1 MRGMPLKNVT
11 FGKVF
16 RRLALYIGLAFAAL
30 TVFVLFFALSIQLG
44 ITKEITGGWIGFFGF
59 TGLLFWISIRQ
70 SRRCW
75 RSWGFWFF
83 MAGLLVLHSLAFVAV
98 LKAYPQWRMVWFVPI
113 IIVEAGLFAA
123 LRDAMFSGLKA
134 FNL

>member
-1 MRGMPLKNVT
+1 MPLKNVT

-30 TVFVLFFALSIQLG
+30 TVFVLFFALSIHLE
-44 ITKEITGGWIGFFGF
+44 IAKEITGGWIGFFGF

-83 MAGLLVLHSLAFVAV
+83 MAGLLVMHSLAFVAV
-98 LKAYPQWRMVWFVPI
+98 LRAYPQWRMVWFVPI
-113 IIVEAGLFAA
+113 IVVEAGLFAA
-123 LRDAMFSGLKA
+123 LREALFSGRKA